1 MQGLIREIAASSEVL
16 ELTDDHV
23 LLRPATQTLIRHEIV
38 QMIEEAVAKGAG
50 HPMTVRFTKDEH
62 PKDAVTLSLV
72 EESERR
78 AARRAM
84 IEAFKSDPF
93 VQKCLEV
100 FNGTIDETSIEPN
113 QEKGKE

>member
-16 ELTDDHV
+16 EVTDDHV
-23 LLRPATQTLIRHEIV
+23 MLRPAAQTLVSAEIV
-38 QMIEEAVAKGAG
+38 QMIEEAVSKGAG
-50 HPMTVRFTKDEH
+50 RPMQVRFTKDERA
-62 PKDAVTLSLV
+62 KDAVTLSLI
-72 EESERR
+72 EEAERR

-100 FNGTIDETSIEPN
+100 FNATIDETSVEPN
-113 QEKGKE
+113 QEKAKE